1 MACTSKIVARSMR
14 PGQKLRLSIVTK
26 PMNRPRGRPRKDE
39 GAPAKERRPA
49 HRPRMPLRRDQYG
62 FVVALAYTVETLSGC
77 SQLAGVRTAFAAFG
91 RQVPLTPEELDA
103 ARTGKKV
110 PLIEVPQTYGGLH
123 RRVLSILEKARGKA
137 QQIDGVKI
145 KGFDRDDQAWLTNV
159 SLAFAIALAPP
170 RDLKGGIDALAKT
183 CAAAGDIEL
192 AFALAP
198 VLVQS
203 IGATARGGPKLFYRT
218 SFFRMMALAQAVR
231 AFCERTGRP
240 IFPLLFP
247 K

>member
-1 MACTSKIVARSMR
+1 MS
-14 PGQKLRLSIVTK
+14 
-26 PMNRPRGRPRKDE
+26 RPRGRPRKNE
-39 GAPAKERRPA
+39 GDRAKERRPA
-49 HRPRMPLRRDQYG
+49 HRPRVPLRRDQYG
-62 FVVALAYTVETLSGC
+62 FVVALAYALETLSGC
-77 SQLAGVRTAFAAFG
+77 RQLAACRTAFAAFG
-91 RQVPLTPEELDA
+91 RASPLTREDIDS
-103 ARTGKKV
+103 ARAGKKV
-110 PLIEVPQTYGGLH
+110 PWIEFPQTYGGPH
-123 RRVLSILEKARGKA
+123 RRSLSILEKARGKA

-170 RDLKGGIDALAKT
+170 CDLKGSIDALARA
-183 CAAAGDIEL
+183 CAAAGDVDL
-192 AFALAP
+192 GFALAP

-203 IGATARGGPKLFYRT
+203 MAAMSRGGPELFARKG
-218 SFFRMMALAQAVR
+218 FFRAMALAQAVR